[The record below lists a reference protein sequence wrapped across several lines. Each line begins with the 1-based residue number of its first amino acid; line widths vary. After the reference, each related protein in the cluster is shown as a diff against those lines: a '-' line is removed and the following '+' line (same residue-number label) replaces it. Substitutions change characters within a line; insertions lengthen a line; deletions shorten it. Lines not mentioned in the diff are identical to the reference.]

1 MYTDKFDG
9 KIVNGSASWNA
20 GGEDPWVWIG
30 AYDVSA
36 DEAQETFDLSHDK
49 H

>member
-1 MYTDKFDG
+1 MHADKFDG

-20 GGEDPWVWIG
+20 GGENPWAWMV
-30 AYDVSA
+30 AYNVAA
-36 DEAQETFDLSHDK
+36 DEAQKTFDLSHGK